1 MQVADGITQDRA
13 MKIRAAVAGES
24 QIVRDAAEEVIFCA
38 RIGVPVPQ
46 EVQAIINKWQAGEL
60 AQDRY
65 GR

>member
-1 MQVADGITQDRA
+1 MQVADGITQERA

-46 EVQAIINKWQAGEL
+46 DVQAIINKWEASQL
-60 AQDRY
+60 AQDKY
-65 GR
+65 GK

>member
-1 MQVADGITQDRA
+1 MQVADGITQERV

-46 EVQAIINKWQAGEL
+46 DVQAIINKWEASQL
-60 AQDRY
+60 AQDKY
-65 GR
+65 GK